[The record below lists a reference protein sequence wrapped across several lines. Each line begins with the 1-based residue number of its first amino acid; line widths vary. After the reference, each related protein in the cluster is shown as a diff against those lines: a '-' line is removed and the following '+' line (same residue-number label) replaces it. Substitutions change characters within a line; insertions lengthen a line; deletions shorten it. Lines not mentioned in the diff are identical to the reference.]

1 MKRNIRNIGI
11 FAHVDSGKTT
21 LTERILFEAGEI
33 YSPGS
38 VNEGTTE
45 SDRLKEEIERGI
57 SITASSIQVRYK
69 LKGKKYFLNLIDTP
83 GHLDF
88 YAQVQ
93 NSLLAVDIAVLL
105 LDITTGIRSQ
115 TEMLLEEITQQKIPL
130 IVFINKIDKAEDLK
144 VFLEELKTNINRKL
158 HPVFS
163 IRDEY
168 KNQIEYIL
176 QKKEIEEE
184 IELQFIEW
192 NDKLIDSYFKKP
204 SKKIILD
211 GLNQGFQSCH
221 LTPLFA
227 GSALH
232 GSSVKELLDFI
243 CLQEFHRRHSEEEGV
258 KGVLFKRSL
267 HPDLGKVYFIKSY
280 EPVCTGDSFYSL
292 DKKFKIETMYELT
305 PNEILKLDIV
315 DDYSIFAAT
324 ISEHSSLDTGSLY
337 AKEQNVHINPV
348 VPNNEYVLTLEPN
361 TSEGKEILRSGLEKL
376 VWEDFGLSFREKT
389 ETGQFELK
397 GAGELHLEVAIN
409 RLKEFVSEI
418 FTFGNLKVARY
429 EKFKNMAITVI
440 FEHSAFNQK
449 LKSGTLIS
457 SLEKSPDFSSSVLW
471 ECELEEDVKSSV
483 ESAFYEILSNGIRG
497 NSVLGLN
504 LRASSFKK
512 PEDPSEFASNLLK
525 VAIISGIKSC
535 LPGKTIEIG
544 PLCQFEIVIP
554 ESFYGSVLVV
564 LGKRNAKIVKTDI
577 VHGNKSLLICEAAA
591 ENMLGFTS
599 ALRNMTKGKGFLSQ
613 KTVFTSLS
621 HFEF

>member
-38 VNEGTTE
+38 VTEGTTE
-45 SDRLKEEIERGI
+45 SDRMREEIERGI
-57 SITASSIQVRYK
+57 SIAATTFQVRYK
-69 LKGKKYFLNLIDTP
+69 YKNKKYFINIIDTP

-88 YAQVQ
+88 FAQVQ

-115 TEMLLEEITQQKIPL
+115 TEMLLDEITKQNIPL

-144 VFLEELKTNINRKL
+144 IFLEDLQKDISRRL
-158 HPVFS
+158 HPVFR
-163 IRDEY
+163 IQDGF
-168 KNQIEYIL
+168 KNQIQYIL
-176 QKKEIEEE
+176 QTKEIDEE
-184 IELQFIEW
+184 IELPFIEW
-192 NDKLIDSYFKKP
+192 NDLLIDKYFKKS
-204 SKKIILD
+204 SKRILQE
-211 GLNQGFQSCH
+211 GLFSGFQMGK

-232 GSSVKELLDFI
+232 GTSVKELLDFI
-243 CLQEFHRRHSEEEGV
+243 CLQDCHRPHSV
-258 KGVLFKRSL
+258 DPDLKGVLFKRHL
-267 HPDLGKVYFIKSY
+267 HPDLGKLYYIKSY
-280 EPVCTGDSFYSL
+280 QPIRSGDIFYSL
-292 DKKFKIETMYELT
+292 DKKFKVETMYEIT

-315 DDYSIFAAT
+315 DDYSIFAA
-324 ISEHSSLDTGSLY
+324 SVSDHSYLDTGVLSVKKQDKLQQSI
-337 AKEQNVHINPV
+337 AH
-348 VPNNEYVLTLEPN
+348 NNEYVLLLEPIN
-361 TSEGKEILRSGLEKL
+361 SEAKDTLRSGLEKL

-389 ETGQFELK
+389 ETGQFELR
-397 GAGELHLEVAIN
+397 GAGELHLEVAIE
-409 RLKEFVSEI
+409 RLKEFISEI
-418 FTFGNLKVARY
+418 FTFGDLKVARY

-471 ECELEEDVKSSV
+471 ECELEEDYKSSV
-483 ESAFYEILSNGIRG
+483 ESAFYEILSNGNRG
-497 NSVLGLN
+497 NPVLGVT
-504 LRASSFKK
+504 LRVKSYEK
-512 PEDPSEFASNLLK
+512 PEIESDFTSNLLK

-535 LPGKTIEIG
+535 LPRCTIEIG
-544 PLCQFEIVIP
+544 PLCQFEVVIP
-554 ESFYGSVLVV
+554 ESFYGSVLAV
-564 LGKRNAKIVKTDI
+564 LGRRNAKVVKTDV
-577 VHGNKSLLICEAAA
+577 VHGNKSLLICEAPA

-613 KTVFTSLS
+613 KTIFTSLS

>member
-38 VNEGTTE
+38 VTEGTTE
-45 SDRLKEEIERGI
+45 SDRMREEIERGI
-57 SITASSIQVRYK
+57 SIAATTFQVRYK
-69 LKGKKYFLNLIDTP
+69 FKNKKYFINLIDTP

-88 YAQVQ
+88 FAQVQ
-93 NSLLAVDIAVLL
+93 NSLLAVDIAILL

-115 TEMLLEEITQQKIPL
+115 TEMLLDEITKQNIPL
-130 IVFINKIDKAEDLK
+130 IVFVNKIDKAEDLH
-144 VFLEELKTNINRKL
+144 VFLEGLKEDISRKL
-158 HPVFS
+158 HPVFRIQS
-163 IRDEY
+163 DF
-168 KNQIEYIL
+168 KNQLEYIL
-176 QKKEIEEE
+176 HKKEIYEE
-184 IELQFIEW
+184 IELPFIEW
-192 NDKLIDSYFKKP
+192 DDTLIDKYFKKP
-204 SKKIILD
+204 SKKILLD
-211 GLNQGFQSCH
+211 GLNAGFQLGK

-232 GSSVKELLDFI
+232 GTSVKELLDFI
-243 CLQEFHRRHSEEEGV
+243 CLQDFHRVHFTSPDT
-258 KGVLFKRSL
+258 KGVLFRRHL
-267 HPDLGKVYFIKSY
+267 HPDLGKLYYIKPY
-280 EPVCTGDSFYSL
+280 QPVRSGDIFYSL
-292 DKKFKIETMYELT
+292 DRKFKVETMYEIT

-315 DDYSIFAAT
+315 DDYSIFATT
-324 ISEHSSLDTGSLY
+324 IPEHSFLDTGSLTK
-337 AKEQNVHINPV
+337 KEQKKAEKYLAH
-348 VPNNEYVLTLEPN
+348 NNEYVLLIEPIN
-361 TSEGKEILRSGLEKL
+361 SEAKDSLRSGLEKL
-376 VWEDFGLSFREKT
+376 TWEDFGLSFREKID
-389 ETGQFELK
+389 TGQFELR
-397 GAGELHLEVAIN
+397 GAGELHLDVAIN
-409 RLKEFVSEI
+409 RLKEFISEI
-418 FTFGNLKVARY
+418 FTFGNLRVARY

-471 ECELEEDVKSSV
+471 ECELEEDYKSSV
-483 ESAFYEILSNGIRG
+483 ESAFYEILSNGSRG
-497 NSVLGLN
+497 NPVLGVN
-504 LRASSFKK
+504 LRVLSYER
-512 PEDPSEFASNLLK
+512 PELINDFTSNLLK

-535 LPGKTIEIG
+535 LPECTIEIG
-544 PLCQFEIVIP
+544 PLCLFEVVIP
-554 ESFYGSVLVV
+554 ESFYGSVLAV
-564 LGKRNAKIVKTDI
+564 LGRRNAKIVKTDI